1 MASNSLAF
9 LAYRA
14 PFRAGYPCMY
24 PNRRD
29 LEAILNS
36 ACATAAQIEA
46 RANQHKPSDPK
57 QLTREVNCLLR
68 QGLTTRDVADA
79 FRMSV
84 PQVQALVEAAA

>member
-9 LAYRA
+9 VAYRA

-24 PNRRD
+24 PNLRG
-29 LEAILNS
+29 LEVVLNR
-36 ACATAAQIEA
+36 AFVTAAQIEA
-46 RANQHKPSDPK
+46 RANQHRPSDPE

-68 QGLTTRDVADA
+68 QGLTARDVADA

>member
-9 LAYRA
+9 VAYRT
-14 PFRAGYPCMY
+14 PFRAGYPYLY
-24 PNRRD
+24 PNFRG
-29 LEAILNS
+29 LEVVLNL
-36 ACATAAQIEA
+36 AFLTAAQIEA

-84 PQVQALVEAAA
+84 PQVQALVEAA